1 MVAPVRRSPHPAARV
16 FTIAVAAFIAVIA
29 VVLVGG
35 YGFGWKWTGLEGK
48 KLWDWLE
55 LLLLPGSIAVFA
67 LWFSVRGAAPRP
79 WRIALGGIFLAVAV
93 VAVGSY
99 DFGWTWTGFQGNE
112 LWDWLHLWVLPL
124 TLMLLPAWLASR
136 GTHRRQWLAVE
147 LTVVAFFAVA
157 VIGGYGFGW
166 KWTGFAGNRVWDWM
180 NLLIVPFV
188 LPALAAWV
196 TIRAEADRNE
206 TRDGQAPELIDVRDA
221 VSLHR
226 GTVTVT
232 PEPAGI
238 VVDLHDGFGPGGRQV
253 LAPEDARRL
262 AAALLRAAND

>member
-1 MVAPVRRSPHPAARV
+1 MVA
-16 FTIAVAAFIAVIA
+16 VAGFVVALA
-29 VVLVGG
+29 VVLIGG
-35 YGFGWKWTGLEGK
+35 YGFGWRWTGLDGK

-55 LLLLPGSIAVFA
+55 LLLLPGSLAVFA
-67 LWFSVRGAAPRP
+67 LWFSLRGAAPTP
-79 WRIALGGIFLAVAV
+79 WRIALATIFVSV
-93 VAVGSY
+93 GVIAVGSY
-99 DFGWTWTGFQGNE
+99 GLGWTWTGFQGNE

-147 LTVVAFFAVA
+147 VTVVAFLAVT

-196 TIRAEADRNE
+196 GIRSDTDAS
-206 TRDGQAPELIDVRDA
+206 APELVDVRDV
-221 VSLHR
+221 VSLQN

-232 PEPAGI
+232 PGSVGV
-238 VVDLHDGFGPGGRQV
+238 VVDVDDGAGARSRQV
-253 LAPEDARRL
+253 LSPQDARRL
-262 AAALLRAAND
+262 AAALLSAASD